1 MSLVLHIPNC
11 KNASCETS
19 INQLCLIF
27 SNLGCTTEN
36 DLNLNGRFSRQFK
49 ENLAKCPYTILHY
62 CHPLWLKIKDQEDIV
77 KQSEDNDTKFM
88 CVNFKKSIRISGA
101 TKEFDL
107 FFQDLNVQTLARD
120 QDFRLFANDVIK
132 EWARRRDKETSRC
145 HADDLV
151 RDDDVIARPPRA
163 HMSRISGTGYLDS
176 YISAST
182 RREFLFERIE
192 HIYEAAIG
200 KVPSFSGEF
209 VKYPE
214 ATGHVYLPEVF
225 VKLDTEEVNSYLNI
239 DFLKLKADVTC
250 ELQDLTNLF
259 LSHPF
264 TTALFLHKVIPE
276 LYNRRCVIELA
287 TVAFTS
293 QSILTEQSISVME
306 LMVFK
311 GQLSDGL
318 ITVENLLAIQKLL
331 TNAVLQFSDGKSSDL
346 VRHTNDVAE

>member
-1 MSLVLHIPNC
+1 
-11 KNASCETS
+11 
-19 INQLCLIF
+19 
-27 SNLGCTTEN
+27 
-36 DLNLNGRFSRQFK
+36 GRFSRQFK

-120 QDFRLFANDVIK
+120 QEFRLFANDVIK

-145 HADDLV
+145 HADDSV

-163 HMSRISGTGYLDS
+163 HMSRISGTGYLDI

-192 HIYEAAIG
+192 RIYDAAIG
-200 KVPSFSGEF
+200 
-209 VKYPE
+209 
-214 ATGHVYLPEVF
+214 
-225 VKLDTEEVNSYLNI
+225 
-239 DFLKLKADVTC
+239 KLKADVTC
-250 ELQDLTNLF
+250 QLQDLTNLF

-264 TTALFLHKVIPE
+264 TTALFLHK
-276 LYNRRCVIELA
+276 
-287 TVAFTS
+287 
-293 QSILTEQSISVME
+293 
-306 LMVFK
+306 
-311 GQLSDGL
+311 
-318 ITVENLLAIQKLL
+318 LAIQKLL
-331 TNAVLQFSDGKSSDL
+331 TNAVLQFSKLQVKQTAMIKEEERGREKERERGKVIERERELESKREREKERRILRLIGSVSKQPLSEVPLLQQVLLFDPPPKIHKAMEELLKKENSFFTNPKCLTSFL
-346 VRHTNDVAE
+346 VTEIEKCVCPYLSVELEHLTTNCQESKEMRLIGTFQQRDAIVNVLKDTLP